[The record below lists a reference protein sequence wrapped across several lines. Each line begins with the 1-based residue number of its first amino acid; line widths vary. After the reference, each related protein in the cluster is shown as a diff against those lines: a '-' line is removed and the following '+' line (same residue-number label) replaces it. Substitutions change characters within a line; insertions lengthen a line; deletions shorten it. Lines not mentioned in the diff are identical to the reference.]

1 MKIEREYRTLADIC
15 VDEESFRARCSLGYD
30 YRPAT
35 DEPTMELFH
44 LLWLRYQKSII
55 GYIDVY
61 YDHGELIATEMN
73 DIEALYDRINYVYL
87 TTKDR
92 FTLLLSTYKSNR
104 DKLLS
109 EVSTS
114 VTTRFNDTPQ
124 DGGDWGDDRHSTTI
138 QSEEQSSDYMP
149 LMERIASVENR
160 YHSLMHRWVL
170 QFEPVLG
177 GGEQLYV

>member
-15 VDEESFRARCSLGYD
+15 VDEESFRARCSQGYD

-92 FTLLLSTYKSNR
+92 YMLLLNMYKQN
-104 DKLLS
+104 KANLLKA
-109 EVSTS
+109 
-114 VTTRFNDTPQ
+114 VTTAVTVRFNDTPQ

-138 QSEEQSSDYMP
+138 QSEEQSNDYMP
-149 LMERIASVENR
+149 LMDRISAIEAK
-160 YHSLMHRWVL
+160 YHALMHRWVE
-170 QFEPVLG
+170 QFNSLLG
-177 GGEQLYV
+177 GGEVAYV

>member
-15 VDEESFRARCSLGYD
+15 QTEEAFRARCSQGYD
-30 YRPAT
+30 YQPAT

-55 GYIDVY
+55 GYIDAY

-73 DIEALYDRINYVYL
+73 DIEALYDKINYVYL

-124 DGGDWGDDRHSTTI
+124 DSGDWLDDRHTTNI
-138 QSEEQSSDYMP
+138 TQQVQGTDYMP
-149 LMERIASVENR
+149 LMDRISAIEAK
-160 YHSLMHRWVL
+160 YHALMHRWVE
-170 QFEPVLG
+170 QFNSLLG
-177 GGEQLYV
+177 GGEIEYA

>member
-30 YRPAT
+30 YKPAT

-92 FTLLLSTYKSNR
+92 YMLLLNMYKQN
-104 DKLLS
+104 KANLLKA
-109 EVSTS
+109 
-114 VTTRFNDTPQ
+114 VTTAVTVRFNDTPQ

-138 QSEEQSSDYMP
+138 QSEEQSNDYMP
-149 LMERIASVENR
+149 LMDRISAIEAK
-160 YHSLMHRWVL
+160 YHALMHRWVE
-170 QFEPVLG
+170 QFNSLLG
-177 GGEQLYV
+177 GGEIEYA